1 MYFKRYVMR
10 KPENPFLTS
19 GYYSPDYFC
28 DRKNE
33 THQLLNSIQNGQNV
47 TLTSIR
53 RIGKTGLI
61 KHLFYQLPENW
72 KGIYVDI
79 LSTENL
85 SQFLNSLTTAI
96 LNVVSEKESIGE
108 KIWTFVKSMRPVISF
123 DPLTNLPQASFEL
136 RQADTEMHINSIM
149 QFLEAQD
156 FNVVI
161 AIDEFQQ
168 ITNYPEKNTDA
179 WLRSIIQH
187 MINVRFIFSGSQ
199 QNLINEM
206 FNLPSRPF
214 YRSTSMQRI
223 DKIDPIE
230 YQNFILRWFHE
241 SGKSIS
247 EEIINDLLEWSC
259 LHTYYVQLI
268 CNRVFSSGQQQITS
282 EIWKEEAYKLLY
294 EQETIFFSYRNMLT
308 QPQWQLLKAVAHE
321 GIVKAP
327 TSKDFISKYKLGSP
341 STVLRSLNSL
351 ISSELLYSSFDE
363 NGIVFYSIYDILL
376 HRWTE
381 LSPSK

>member
-1 MYFKRYVMR
+1 MR

-19 GYYSPDYFC
+19 GYLSPAYFC
-28 DRKNE
+28 DRKKE
-33 THQLLNSIQNGQNV
+33 TSQLLNSIVNGQNV

-61 KHLFYQLPENW
+61 KHLFHQLPGNW

-85 SQFLNSLTTAI
+85 SQFLNSFTTAV
-96 LNVVSEKESIGE
+96 LNAVPEKESIGK
-108 KIWTFVKSMRPVISF
+108 KIWTFVKLMRPVISF
-123 DPLTNLPQASFEL
+123 DPLTNLPMATFEL
-136 RQADTEMHINSIM
+136 RQTDTEMHINSIM
-149 QFLEAQD
+149 QFLEGQN

-168 ITNYPEKNTDA
+168 IVNYPEKNTDA
-179 WLRSIIQH
+179 WFRTIIQR
-187 MINVRFIFSGSQ
+187 MNNVSFIFSGSQ
-199 QNLINEM
+199 PHILNDL

-214 YRSTSMQRI
+214 YRSTTMQHI
-223 DKIDPIE
+223 DKINQIE
-230 YQNFILRWFHE
+230 YRDFISHWFKK

-247 EEIINDLLEWSC
+247 GEIINDLLEWSC

-268 CNRVFSSGQQQITS
+268 CNRVFSTGQQQITD
-282 EIWKEEAYKLLY
+282 EIWKAEAHKLLV
-294 EQETIFFSYRNMLT
+294 EQEPIFFNYRNMLT

-321 GIVKAP
+321 GIVTAP

-351 ISSELLYSSFDE
+351 INSELLYSSFDE
-363 NGIVFYSIYDILL
+363 NGIIFYSIYDILL

-381 LSPSK
+381 LSPLR

>member
-1 MYFKRYVMR
+1 MR

-19 GYYSPDYFC
+19 GYLSPAYFC
-28 DRKNE
+28 DRKKE
-33 THQLLNSIQNGQNV
+33 TSQLLNSIVNGQNV

-61 KHLFYQLPENW
+61 KHLFHQLPGNW

-85 SQFLNSLTTAI
+85 SQFLNSFTTAV
-96 LNVVSEKESIGE
+96 LNAVPEKESIGK

-123 DPLTNLPQASFEL
+123 DPLTNLPMATFEL
-136 RQADTEMHINSIM
+136 RQTDTEMHINSIM
-149 QFLEAQD
+149 QFLEGQN

-168 ITNYPEKNTDA
+168 IVNYPEKNTDA
-179 WLRSIIQH
+179 WFRTIIQR
-187 MINVRFIFSGSQ
+187 MNNVSFIFSGSQ
-199 QNLINEM
+199 PHILNDL

-214 YRSTSMQRI
+214 YRSTTMQHI
-223 DKIDPIE
+223 DKINQIE
-230 YQNFILRWFHE
+230 YRDFISHWFKK

-247 EEIINDLLEWSC
+247 GEIINDLLEWSC

-268 CNRVFSSGQQQITS
+268 CNRVFSTGQQQITD
-282 EIWKEEAYKLLY
+282 EIWKAEAHKLLV
-294 EQETIFFSYRNMLT
+294 EQEPIFFNYRNMLT

-321 GIVKAP
+321 GIVTAP

-351 ISSELLYSSFDE
+351 INSELLYSSFDE
-363 NGIVFYSIYDILL
+363 NGIIFYSIYDILL

-381 LSPSK
+381 LSPLR